1 MAGPRQPIELV
12 IANDRKHLTKAEIEE
27 RRQRELKPCTGEI
40 TAPSYL
46 TPKQKKEFYKIAQQL
61 QKLNIMGETDTGA
74 LARYVT
80 AQELYEEAVKDLRKL
95 AKDRPKEEEK
105 EDDLAGYYKNI
116 DLYYTTLDNATKR
129 QDRYFKQAQTAAAAL
144 GLTISSRCRLV
155 APVIEEKPKENK
167 FAKFGKAAG
176 GK

>member
-27 RRQRELKPCTGEI
+27 RRQREVKPCTDDI

-46 TPKQKKEFYKIAQQL
+46 TAKQKKTFYKIAKQL

-95 AKDRPKEEEK
+95 AKDRPSEEEK
-105 EDDLAGYYKNI
+105 EDDLTGYYKNM
-116 DLYYTTLDNATKR
+116 DLYYTLLDSATKR

>member
-27 RRQRELKPCTGEI
+27 RRQCEVKPCTEDI

-46 TPKQKKEFYKIAQQL
+46 TAKQKKTFNKIAQQL

-80 AQELYEEAVKDLRKL
+80 AQELYEEAVKELRKL
-95 AKDRPKEEEK
+95 SKDRPGEEEK
-105 EDDLAGYYKNI
+105 EDDLASYYKNL
-116 DLYYTTLDNATKR
+116 DLYYTMLESATKR

-167 FAKFGKAAG
+167 FSKFGKAAG